1 MNLSALD
8 FWTLR
13 LENTK
18 FIRTSKRNVVWG
30 IFYNTDIYNT
40 ARKCSVSYVWKLPEE
55 YAQTLSTYISSF
67 DIPEE
72 EWTAFQ
78 I

>member
-1 MNLSALD
+1 M
-8 FWTLR
+8 
-13 LENTK
+13 
-18 FIRTSKRNVVWG
+18 VWG
-30 IFYNTDIYNT
+30 RFHSTNIYNT
-40 ARKCSVSYVWKLPEE
+40 AQKCSVLYVWKLPEE

-72 EWTAFQ
+72 EWAAFQ